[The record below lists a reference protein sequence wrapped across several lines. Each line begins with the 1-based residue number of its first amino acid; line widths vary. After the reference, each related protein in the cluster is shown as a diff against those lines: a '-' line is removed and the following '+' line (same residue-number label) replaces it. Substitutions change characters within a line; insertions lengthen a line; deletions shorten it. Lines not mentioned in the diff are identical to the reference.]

1 MNVMSD
7 RVGGFTRW
15 FREVVAAAACIGA
28 CTGGCASGDAPAPV
42 AQGRVVVAPVERE
55 IPMGPLSIAWDA
67 QPSPETLMTRAD
79 GVSVDAR
86 LLVLTANATSASLAA
101 ITTVL
106 GYLGTPYDVLDAST
120 GPDVT
125 ADYLAAGDHGRY
137 QGILLDSGDLAV
149 GSSSALSDAEWMA
162 LASYEARF
170 GVRRAVV
177 YASPSAAYGLVLTGG
192 SDARANPIATH
203 CTAAGSAVFVG
214 ANCAGPVAIDDG
226 WAYASQPTD
235 ASTVPLLV
243 DAAGSVYAATRSYPD
258 GREVLL
264 LTFAQSP
271 TAFHTLA
278 LGYGVV
284 NWVTHGVFVGEH
296 HVYASPQIDDFYLAS
311 KIYTGGTYR
320 ITDADLQAFNNWQNA
335 RRADPLTASFRSA
348 FAFNANGA
356 KPAGQDALTD
366 KGHDLAANFGWI
378 NHTWDHQDMNAMS
391 YATAFEELN
400 KNNQYGLGAGFGDYL
415 VENLVTPGISGLD
428 NAEVMRAAFDV
439 GIRQL
444 VSDTSQPGQGNPSPN
459 AGYYNAVNPGLLM
472 MPRRPTDLYFDVSQP
487 AEWIAEYGVRHT
499 GTFTYD
505 QLIATVSDSLAR
517 YMLRGENDSWMFH
530 QGNLRD
536 NGGGK
541 SLLSDL
547 LDAAFAKYAARATFP
562 VLSPTMDELAERVE
576 LRMDLDAS
584 GVSATIGPGSQL
596 SVRVMNAATVPVTGL
611 CTASAETYAGQQISY
626 LPLAAGQ
633 SVTLSLA
640 DCNPGVPG
648 TGGAGG
654 SIGGGRSGMGGG
666 GGSTTISTLGNGD
679 GSIGTNV
686 VPDAGCGCL
695 LSGRA
700 ERRGAWGLL
709 IAVGAIAVARRRARR
724 LAV

>member
-1 MNVMSD
+1 MNVTSD
-7 RVGGFTRW
+7 RGRALKGW
-15 FREVVAAAACIGA
+15 IREVVVAAACIGA
-28 CTGGCASGDAPAPV
+28 CTAGGANSDAPAPV
-42 AQGRVVVAPVERE
+42 AQGRVVVALPEPA
-55 IPMGPLSIAWDA
+55 IPMGPLGIAWDA

-86 LLVLTANATSASLAA
+86 LLVITANTTSASLAA

-149 GSSSALSDAEWMA
+149 GSSSAFSDAEWME

-177 YASPSAAYGLVLTGG
+177 YAHPSAAYGLVLTGG

-203 CTAAGSAVFVG
+203 CTAAGAAVFVG
-214 ANCAGPVAIDDG
+214 ANCAGTVAIDDG
-226 WAYASQPTD
+226 WAYSSQPAD
-235 ASTVPLLV
+235 GSTLPLLV
-243 DAAGSVYAATRSYPD
+243 DAAGNVYAATRSYAD

-296 HVYASPQIDDFYLAS
+296 HAYATPQIDDFYLAS

-320 ITDADLQAFNNWQNA
+320 ITAADLQAFTNWQNA
-335 RRADPLTASFRSA
+335 GHADPLTAQLRSA

-356 KPAGQDALTD
+356 RPAGEDALTD
-366 KGHDLAANFGWI
+366 KGRELAANFEWI

-400 KNNQYGLGAGFGDYL
+400 KNNQYGIGAGFDHYAA
-415 VENLVTPGISGLD
+415 ENLVTPGISGLD

-444 VSDTSQPGQGNPSPN
+444 VSDTSQPGQANPSPN
-459 AGYYNAVNPGLLM
+459 AGYYNALNPGLLM

-487 AEWIAEYGVRHT
+487 SEWITEYGVRHA
-499 GTFTYD
+499 GSFSYD
-505 QLIATVSDSLAR
+505 QVIAAVSDSLAR

-530 QGNLRD
+530 QANLRD

-562 VLSPTMDELAERVE
+562 LVSPTMDELAERVE
-576 LRMDLDAS
+576 ARMELDAS
-584 GVSATIGPGSQL
+584 GVSATIGPGPQL

-611 CTASAETYAGQQISY
+611 CTPSAETYAGQQISY

-633 SVTLSLA
+633 SITLSLA
-640 DCNPGVPG
+640 DCNPGATG
-648 TGGAGG
+648 TGG
-654 SIGGGRSGMGGG
+654 SIGAGGRSGTSGA
-666 GGSTTISTLGNGD
+666 GGSTTIGSLGNGD
-679 GSIGTNV
+679 GSIGTDPA
-686 VPDAGCGCL
+686 PDAGCGCL
-695 LSGRA
+695 ASGRTGQ
-700 ERRGAWGLL
+700 RGAWSLL
-709 IAVGAIAVARRRARR
+709 MTIAAFAVLRRRSTR
-724 LAV
+724 

>member
-1 MNVMSD
+1 MRVMSD
-7 RVGGFTRW
+7 RGGGLRGW
-15 FREVVAAAACIGA
+15 SRELATAVACIGVGSA
-28 CTGGCASGDAPAPV
+28 GCASDTPAPV
-42 AQGRVVVAPVERE
+42 AHERVVVAPAEPE
-55 IPMGPLSIAWDA
+55 IPMGPLSVAWDA

-86 LLVLTANATSASLAA
+86 LLVITANGTSASVAA

-106 GYLGTPYDVLDAST
+106 GYLGTPYDVLNAST

-137 QGILLDSGDLAV
+137 HGILLDSGDLAV
-149 GSSSALSDAEWMA
+149 GSSSPFSDAEWMV

-177 YASPSAAYGLVLTGG
+177 YAHPSAAYGLVLTGG
-192 SDARANPIATH
+192 SDARANPIVTH

-226 WAYASQPTD
+226 WAYSSQPAD
-235 ASTVPLLV
+235 AFTQPLLV
-243 DAAGSVYAATRSYPD
+243 DAGGSVYAATRTYAD

-284 NWVTHGVFVGEH
+284 NWVTNGVFVGEH
-296 HVYASPQIDDFYLAS
+296 HVYATPQIDDFYLPS

-320 ITDADLQAFNNWQNA
+320 ITAADLQAFTSWQNA
-335 RRADPLTASFRSA
+335 RRADPLTAHFRSA

-356 KPAGQDALTD
+356 RPAGQDALTD
-366 KGHDLAANFGWI
+366 KGHELEGSFTWI

-400 KNNQYGLGAGFGDYL
+400 KNNQYGVGAGFDEYA

-428 NAEVMRAAFDV
+428 NAEVMRAAFDI

-444 VSDTSQPGQGNPSPN
+444 VSDTSQPGQANPTPN
-459 AGYYNAVNPGLLM
+459 AGYYNALNPGLLM

-487 AEWIAEYGVRHT
+487 AEWAAEYGVRHT

-517 YMLRGENDSWMFH
+517 YMLRGENDTWMFH
-530 QGNLRD
+530 QANLRD

-547 LDAAFAKYAARATFP
+547 LDAAFAKYAACATFP
-562 VLSPTMDELAERVE
+562 VSSPAMDDLAERVE
-576 LRMDLDAS
+576 ARMDLDAS
-584 GVSATIGPGSQL
+584 GVSATIGPGPQL

-626 LPLAAGQ
+626 LRLAAGQ

-640 DCNPGVPG
+640 DCNPGA
-648 TGGAGG
+648 TGAGG
-654 SIGGGRSGMGGG
+654 SIGGGDSSGTGGA

-679 GSIGTNV
+679 GGLGAA
-686 VPDAGCGCL
+686 PDAGCGCL
-695 LSGRA
+695 VSGRA
-700 ERRGAWGLL
+700 GQRGAWGLL
-709 IAVGAIAVARRRARR
+709 LAVAAMAIARRRSTR
-724 LAV
+724 

>member
-7 RVGGFTRW
+7 RGGVFRGW
-15 FREVVAAAACIGA
+15 FREVVAAAVCIGVCA
-28 CTGGCASGDAPAPV
+28 GGCASGDAPAPI
-42 AQGRVVVAPVERE
+42 AQGRVVVGPAERE
-55 IPMGPLSIAWDA
+55 IPMGPLSIAWGA
-67 QPSPETLMTRAD
+67 QPSPDTLMTRAD

-86 LLVLTANATSASLAA
+86 LLVLTANSTSASLAA

-106 GYLGTPYDVLDAST
+106 GYLGTPYDVVDAST
-120 GPDVT
+120 GPDLT
-125 ADYLAAGDHGRY
+125 ADSLAAGDQGRY

-162 LASYEARF
+162 LAAYEARF

-177 YASPSAAYGLVLTGG
+177 YAHPSAAYGLVLTAG
-192 SDARANPIATH
+192 SDARANPIAAH

-226 WAYASQPTD
+226 WAYGSQPAD

-284 NWVTHGVFVGEH
+284 NWVTRGVFIGEH

-320 ITDADLQAFNNWQNA
+320 ITDADLQAFTNWQNA
-335 RRADPLTASFRSA
+335 RRADPLTASFRSE

-356 KPAGQDALTD
+356 KPGQDALTD
-366 KGHDLAANFGWI
+366 KGHELQGNFGWV
-378 NHTWDHQDMNAMS
+378 NHTWDHADMNAMS

-400 KNNQYGLGAGFGDYL
+400 KNNQYGLGAGFDDYI
-415 VENLVTPGISGLD
+415 VENLVTPGISGLG

-439 GIRQL
+439 GMRQL

-459 AGYYNAVNPGLLM
+459 AGYYNALNPGLLM

-487 AEWIAEYGVRHT
+487 AEWITEYGVRHM

-530 QGNLRD
+530 QANLRD

-562 VLSPTMDELAERVE
+562 VLSPTMDQLAERVE
-576 LRMDLDAS
+576 QRMDLDAS

-596 SVRVMNAATVPVTGL
+596 SVRVTNAATVPVTGL

-648 TGGAGG
+648 AGGAGG
-654 SIGGGRSGMGGG
+654 GTGGGRSGMGGA

-679 GSIGTNV
+679 GSVGTNDL
-686 VPDAGCGCL
+686 PDAGCGCL
-695 LSGRA
+695 LSGRT
-700 ERRGAWGLL
+700 ERRSVWGLL
-709 IAVGAIAVARRRARR
+709 IAVVAIAVARRRARR
-724 LAV
+724 RAV

>member
-1 MNVMSD
+1 MKAMLA
-7 RVGGFTRW
+7 RGAGLRGR
-15 FREVVAAAACIGA
+15 FRELAAAAACVGA
-28 CTGGCASGDAPAPV
+28 CTAGCAGGDAPAPI
-42 AQGRVVVAPVERE
+42 AQERVVVAPAEPE

-86 LLVLTANATSASLAA
+86 LLVITANGTSAALAA

-120 GPDVT
+120 GPNVT
-125 ADYLAAGDHGRY
+125 PDYLAAGDHGRY
-137 QGILLDSGDLAV
+137 HGILLDSGDLAV
-149 GSSSALSDAEWMA
+149 GSSSAFSDAEWMA
-162 LASYEARF
+162 LAAYEARF

-177 YASPSAAYGLVLTGG
+177 YAHPSAAYGLTLTGG
-192 SDARANPIATH
+192 SDARATPIAAH
-203 CTAAGSAVFVG
+203 CTTAGAAVFVG
-214 ANCAGPVAIDDG
+214 ANCAGPVTIDDG
-226 WAYASQPTD
+226 WAYASQASD
-235 ASTVPLLV
+235 AFTTPLLV
-243 DAAGSVYAATRSYPD
+243 DAAGAVYAATRSYAD

-311 KIYTGGTYR
+311 KIYTGDKYR
-320 ITDADLQAFNNWQNA
+320 ITAADLQAFADWQNA
-335 RRADPLTASFRSA
+335 RRRDPLTAHFRSA
-348 FAFNANGA
+348 FAFNAYGA
-356 KPAGQDALTD
+356 KPGGQDALTD
-366 KGHDLAANFGWI
+366 KGHELQGSFTWI

-400 KNNQYGLGAGFGDYL
+400 KNNQYGIGAGFDEYT

-444 VSDTSQPGQGNPSPN
+444 VSDTSVAGQANPSPN
-459 AGYYNAVNPGLLM
+459 AGYYNALNPGLLM
-472 MPRRPTDLYFDVSQP
+472 MPRRPVDLYFDVSQP
-487 AEWIAEYGVRHT
+487 SEWTVEYGVRHT
-499 GTFTYD
+499 GTFTYE
-505 QLIATVSDSLAR
+505 QLIAIVSDSLAR
-517 YMLRGENDSWMFH
+517 YMLRGENDAWMFH
-530 QGNLRD
+530 QANLRD

-562 VLSPTMDELAERVE
+562 VVSPAMDDLAERVE
-576 LRMDLDAS
+576 ARMDLDAS

-596 SVRVMNAATVPVTGL
+596 SVRVMNAARVPVTGL
-611 CTASAETYAGQQISY
+611 CTPSAETYAGQQISY
-626 LPLAAGQ
+626 LHLKAGQ

-640 DCNPGVPG
+640 DCNPG
-648 TGGAGG
+648 TTD
-654 SIGGGRSGMGGG
+654 GGGPTGTGGG
-666 GGSTTISTLGNGD
+666 GGSGTGGGGGSATIGTLGNSD
-679 GSIGTNV
+679 GSIGPV
-686 VPDAGCGCL
+686 VPDAACGCVA
-695 LSGRA
+695 SGVA
-700 ERRGAWGLL
+700 GQRGAWALL
-709 IAVGAIAVARRRARR
+709 FAIAAVAWARRRSAR
-724 LAV
+724 